1 MLQYKNGKCLSLKT
15 NIVDI
20 LFHRVFFRF
29 SMPDRLSL
37 NFSHGNI
44 KRIILN
50 FRLIILPFSTD
61 VGDDIENTV

>member
-1 MLQYKNGKCLSLKT
+1 
-15 NIVDI
+15 
-20 LFHRVFFRF
+20 
-29 SMPDRLSL
+29 MPDRLSL

-61 VGDDIENTV
+61 VGDDIENTVYRYSYLYSKLLPNIYPTKFIDQPY